1 MSDDDVRKQFDDLIS
16 GADLEDLR
24 RASWQ
29 LLAADAPVSSI
40 RRPWDSGNSAVGA
53 PQAGASRQGCE
64 VAATGRRAAN
74 QRSAQRDA

>member
-29 LLAADAPVSSI
+29 LLAADAISRTMTRPNLRRRRLREVLTYRI
-40 RRPWDSGNSAVGA
+40 RVVW
-53 PQAGASRQGCE
+53 
-64 VAATGRRAAN
+64 
-74 QRSAQRDA
+74 